1 MKHPY
6 EDIIDLPRPVSA
18 RHPRMPMANRA
29 AQFSPFAALAGYED
43 AVQETARPTDG
54 RVELSEEKKAALDQ
68 ELRLLAERAESAVFI
83 CFLPDGKKEGGA
95 YAAVTGTV
103 KRIDPVAGEVVLTGG
118 RRIRIEDVV
127 EIQR

>member
-1 MKHPY
+1 
-6 EDIIDLPRPVSA
+6 
-18 RHPRMPMANRA
+18 MANRA

-68 ELRLLAERAESAVFI
+68 ELRLLAEGAESAVFI